1 MQYHTQMTRQGKA
14 DHALNLW
21 HTCRLLCELNFV
33 NSALSFEAILVQSIP
48 VWAKPNQRKLLH
60 HTKPYQEKSDGADMV
75 WQELTKSIQIK
86 PSPNKQYSSNYVPS

>member
-33 NSALSFEAILVQSIP
+33 NSALSFEAILVQSQFE
-48 VWAKPNQRKLLH
+48 PNQTIIPS
-60 HTKPYQEKSDGADMV
+60 HTKPNQEKSDGADMV

-86 PSPNKQYSSNYVPS
+86 PSPNKQYYVPS